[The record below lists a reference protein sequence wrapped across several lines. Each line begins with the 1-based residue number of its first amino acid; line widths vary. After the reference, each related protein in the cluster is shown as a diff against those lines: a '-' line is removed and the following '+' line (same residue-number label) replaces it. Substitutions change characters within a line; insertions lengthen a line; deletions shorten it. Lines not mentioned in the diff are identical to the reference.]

1 MKKSSK
7 LLVCVFTALFAA
19 QSLCAA
25 PQVEITFWHRWSG
38 VNQQILSKL
47 LREFEAQNPTVKVKD
62 EVKIG
67 EYLVMLQKVMA
78 DMAAGNPPPDVL
90 LGSYNYLDFIATE
103 LQPIPIDKLGPA
115 KDVSKIYANFNP
127 SILKLGQNGSKQ
139 LAIPFAISNIV
150 LYYNPEIFKAAGLD
164 PKKPPRNWDEVFA
177 MGKTIKQKTGK
188 PAIAIQK
195 MDDWG
200 DQSLIYSS
208 GARLLSPDGKKVA
221 FNDPN
226 AVAAYT
232 MWANLHK
239 EGLSPVGTDEELQAS
254 FVAGD
259 LGMYCTTIM
268 KLLSQRNMAKF
279 ELGIAPFPTFA
290 GKPQKLAAGGA
301 AITVFAKDKQKQAAI
316 LKLIAFLT
324 SDASMQEWT
333 KTGYLCI
340 TKAKVPVSP
349 GQEIAYA
356 QLPMSAPW
364 LAMPGGATGL
374 EVDKIFLDA
383 RTKIIYGSLDPKT
396 GLDKAVSDC
405 NRLLQ

>member
-1 MKKSSK
+1 MRMR
-7 LLVCVFTALFAA
+7 LRIVACCIALVMAVQAVSAE
-19 QSLCAA
+19 
-25 PQVEITFWHRWSG
+25 PQVEISLWHRWSG
-38 VNQQILSKL
+38 VNQEILTKL
-47 LREFEAQNPTVKVKD
+47 LREFEAQNPTIKIKD
-62 EVKIG
+62 EVKVG

-90 LGSYNYLDFIATE
+90 LGSYNYLDFISSE
-103 LQPIPIDKLGPA
+103 LEPVPIDKLGSS
-115 KDVSKIYANFNP
+115 KEVGKIYSRFNP
-127 SILKLGQNGSKQ
+127 AILGLGKMGSRQ
-139 LAIPFAISNIV
+139 VAIPFAVSNIV

-164 PKKPPRNWDEVFA
+164 PTKPPKTWDEVLA
-177 MGKTIKQKTGK
+177 MGRIIKQKTGK
-188 PAIAIQK
+188 PAIVIQK

-200 DQSLIYSS
+200 DQSLIYSA
-208 GARLLSPDGKKVA
+208 GGKLLSPDGKKVA

-226 AVAAYT
+226 TVAAYT
-232 MWANLHK
+232 MWAKLHK

-268 KLLSQRNMAKF
+268 KLLSQRKMAKF
-279 ELGIAPFPTFA
+279 ELGVAPFPTFV

-301 AITVFAKDKQKQAAI
+301 AMTVFAKNRQKQAAI
-316 LKLIAFLT
+316 LKLIDFLT

-356 QLPMSAPW
+356 QLSMSAPW
-364 LAMPGGATGL
+364 QAMPGGSTGL
-374 EVDKIFLDA
+374 EVDKIFIDT
-383 RTKIIYGSLDPKT
+383 RTKIIYGSLDPNT
-396 GLDKAVSDC
+396 GLDKAVADC
-405 NRLLQ
+405 NKLLQ